1 MVLDPE
7 TGLTLK
13 QMYEFFDKLI
23 DDNMDNITALKEAID
38 RDFDVPDNVLDEIVG
53 KIEREEQLSPNDI
66 RTLARAVGMDYEL
79 LTSDKLADDFTD
91 RFINAVNA
99 LIAIRKQYAP
109 SKPEVQD
116 GLQNN

>member
-13 QMYEFFDKLI
+13 QVYDFL
-23 DDNMDNITALKEAID
+23 DDLVENNRGNLEELRDAINAD
-38 RDFDVPDNVLDEIVG
+38 YDVPDNVLDEIIG

-91 RFINAVNA
+91 RFINAVNT
-99 LIAIRKQYAP
+99 LIAIRKQYA
-109 SKPEVQD
+109 SNKPEVQD

>member
-13 QMYEFFDKLI
+13 QVYDFL
-23 DDNMDNITALKEAID
+23 DDLVENNRGNLEEL
-38 RDFDVPDNVLDEIVG
+38 RDTINTDYDVSDNVLDEIEH
-53 KIEREEQLSPNDI
+53 KEKLSPNDI

-91 RFINAVNA
+91 RFISAVNNLFA
-99 LIAIRKQYAP
+99 LRRQYR
-109 SKPEVQD
+109 SNKPEVQN
-116 GLQNN
+116 GI